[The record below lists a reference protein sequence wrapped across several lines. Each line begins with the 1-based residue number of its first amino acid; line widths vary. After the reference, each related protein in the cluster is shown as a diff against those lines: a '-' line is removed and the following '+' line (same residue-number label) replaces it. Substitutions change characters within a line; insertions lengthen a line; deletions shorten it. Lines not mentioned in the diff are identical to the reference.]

1 MLVYTCGLTTA
12 SFSEDT
18 TTEQKNKKLYTMV
31 HLKIKPSMIREKA
44 KIMDTTVTNVNTRH
58 CTT

>member
-44 KIMDTTVTNVNTRH
+44 QILDTTVTNVNRH

>member
-18 TTEQKNKKLYTMV
+18 TTEQMNKKLYTMV

-44 KIMDTTVTNVNTRH
+44 HILDTTNVNRH